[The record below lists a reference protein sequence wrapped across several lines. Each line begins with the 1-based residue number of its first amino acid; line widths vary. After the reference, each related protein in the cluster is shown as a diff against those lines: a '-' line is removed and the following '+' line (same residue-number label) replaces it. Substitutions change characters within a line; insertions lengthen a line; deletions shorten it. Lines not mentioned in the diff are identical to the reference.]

1 MARIKKLN
9 DPYFLKLKRAIKKSD
24 KGYVMATIE
33 SAYEFSKSAHGG
45 QFRLSGEPFISHPV
59 EVAIILIKLGMDTN
73 AVVAGLLHDVVEDTK
88 ISGQLLEKNFG
99 SSIAKIVEGVTKL
112 EPAILYKN
120 SSDDVDDDMQQ
131 QQVENIRKMLLAMAK
146 DVRVMIVKLADR
158 LHNMETANGWPEQKR
173 RDKALETMEIYAP
186 LAQRLGITLIK
197 EKLQDLSLK
206 ILDPIAYEE
215 ISRMLK
221 SKHKSKSIGKS
232 GLSYIKH
239 LEQKAKDRLKNLV
252 PSAQISGRLKSNYA
266 IYFKV
271 YVNGKDWDEVFDIY
285 AIRIVVNTVVECYGV
300 LGAMHN
306 LFKPLQNR
314 FKDYIA
320 TPKANFYQ
328 SLHTTVIDENGVAFE
343 IQIRT
348 KQMHYVAE
356 YGIAAHWKYKQKIE
370 SSGQLEEN
378 LSWIRRI
385 IEMQRESETMED
397 FFHLFKID
405 LNSEEVFVFTPTGEV
420 KSLPVGSS
428 VVDFAY
434 LISSKVGNK
443 MIGAKID
450 GKVVP
455 IDSKIESNQVV
466 EILTTNSKSYGPSRS
481 WFSIAKTSAARNKI
495 REWFKKERR
504 YENIKRGMA
513 EIKTEFSRNAIKF
526 SKQKM
531 KKFLETVAKMNRF
544 SAVNDFFAAVGYGA
558 VNVQKIMAK
567 TKKIYAQFEDGKARP
582 NLQIKPIEISNKH
595 SFRVV
600 VEGIG
605 SCTVSLAKCCNP
617 IPGCKIVGYVTKNRQ
632 VSVHCVNCRNVK
644 YIQNNV
650 NRINRFVDVHFDE
663 NSNQVYFSML
673 KIVAMSEVNVLNL
686 VSSKITSLKI
696 KINNLNADFLDDGNI
711 QMKILISVFCCSQLK
726 SLLIALK
733 KLKGIVSVAISTRF

>member
-1 MARIKKLN
+1 MN

-33 SAYEFSKSAHGG
+33 SAYEFSKSAHEG

-59 EVAIILIKLGMDTN
+59 EVAIILIELGMDTN

-99 SSIAKIVEGVTKL
+99 TSVAKIVEGVTKL
-112 EPAILYKN
+112 EPAIIYKN
-120 SSDDVDDDMQQ
+120 SSDDVDDDIQQ

-197 EKLQDLSLK
+197 EKLQDLSLR

-221 SKHKSKSIGKS
+221 SRQKSKSIGKS

-252 PSAQISGRLKSNYA
+252 PSAQISGRLKSHYA

-348 KQMHYVAE
+348 KQMHYMAE

-370 SSGQLEEN
+370 SSGQLEEK
-378 LSWIRRI
+378 LSWVRRI

-420 KSLPVGSS
+420 KSLPAGSS

-434 LISSKVGNK
+434 LIGSKVGNK

-455 IDSKIESNQVV
+455 IDSKIESNQVI
-466 EILTTNSKSYGPSRS
+466 EILTTNLKLYGPSRS

-504 YENIKRGMA
+504 NENVKRGMA
-513 EIKTEFSRNAIKF
+513 EIKTEFSRNAIKL
-526 SKQKM
+526 SRSKM
-531 KKFLETVAKMNRF
+531 KKFLEAVAKMNRF
-544 SAVNDFFAAVGYGA
+544 STVNDFFAAVGYGA

-567 TKKIYAQFEDGKARP
+567 TKKIYAQFEDGNARP

-605 SCTVSLAKCCNP
+605 SCVVSLAKCCNP
-617 IPGCKIVGYVTKNRQ
+617 IPGCKIVGYITKNKHI
-632 VSVHCVNCRNVK
+632 SVHCVNCCNVK
-644 YIQNNV
+644 HIQNNV

-673 KIVAMSEVNVLNL
+673 KIVAISEGNVLNT
-686 VSSKITSLKI
+686 VSSKIASLKI
-696 KINNLNADFLDDGNI
+696 KINNLNADFLDDGNV

-726 SLLIALK
+726 SLVEVLK
-733 KLKGIVSVAISTRF
+733 KLKGIVSVSISTRF